1 MEDIK
6 LKAELYR
13 LALSCGFITKK
24 DVINWADNEIMIS
37 ENPDIS
43 IIELSLSGSKK
54 AEDIISKLKEV
65 SVGVDQ
71 EISLKILLGLFYKE
85 IIKDPNKIQVISTE
99 LYHLYLSLQIDNKE
113 ECYLWMMYLD
123 DEFHLANNG
132 IYGDVE
138 EVKSRYIDFLKQ
150 YEKYAID
157 FPG

>member
-1 MEDIK
+1 MEDLK

-13 LALSCGFITKK
+13 LALSCGFLTKK
-24 DVINWADNEIMIS
+24 DVIDWADNEIMIS

-43 IIELSLSGSKK
+43 IIELSLLGSKNV
-54 AEDIISKLKEV
+54 EEVISKLKEV
-65 SVGVDQ
+65 TGNIDEEVT
-71 EISLKILLGLFYKE
+71 LKILLGLFYKE
-85 IIKDPNKIQVISTE
+85 IIKNPNKIQVISTE
-99 LYHLYLSLQIDNKE
+99 LYHLYLSVEIDNKE

-132 IYGDVE
+132 TYGDVE

-150 YEKYAID
+150 YEGYAID